1 MAKLGASWLAAFTDP
16 GYVASTRIYQGRS
29 MIDAW
34 HDAFKSFY
42 DGVAKKDVREVSGYL
57 GVGFDTQIGDITSR
71 FNVSDDIPGRMSK
84 MMNLFFKIN
93 LLGPWTEAGKRGVAN
108 MISNDLGNVAN
119 LKFAKLPED
128 LQKFCVFNIQDAE
141 WEDVRKGVK
150 EYEGKKYI
158 FTGEIPNEKL
168 RENVLL

>member
-1 MAKLGASWLAAFTDP
+1 MGN
-16 GYVASTRIYQGRS
+16 
-29 MIDAW
+29 
-34 HDAFKSFY
+34 DAFKSFY

-128 LQKFCVFNIQDAE
+128 LQRILRIYNIQDAE
-141 WEDVRKGVK
+141 WEDVR
-150 EYEGKKYI
+150 
-158 FTGEIPNEKL
+158 
-168 RENVLL
+168 RA